1 MMKAFNIKILVIA
14 FLGLLL
20 LIASCSILEINY
32 NGFYKVKQSVT
43 GEVSVINE
51 TGIFMQLGGNIHEYT
66 NTSTIEYEVKGI
78 RFNDGSVAEKITG
91 SVQIQMPTNPENQLK
106 LHKAYRG
113 FDNVMEK
120 LVEKLI
126 FSSMK
131 ESATLM
137 KAEQFYSS
145 RREEFRSLTEN
156 QARQGIY
163 EKIIEGNSDSNK
175 DEVKVKVKYDKD
187 GRPVISSPSLIKEY
201 GIEINQLLIDNVI
214 FDAVTEELIAKRKE
228 AEKAKQER
236 LTEEEKGKAK
246 VAKAEAEKLVE
257 KIQATTDAQKEFEV
271 AQFNRQKE
279 EENAKALLAT
289 GKAQAEA
296 DRLKVQAGLSPKE
309 KAEIEAKARVQIAEH
324 MSKFKMP
331 EVIVV
336 GGQQGGRTVDPFDA
350 MGLHS
355 LKKLIN
361 NE

>member
-1 MMKAFNIKILVIA
+1 MDKTVKSLIA
-14 FLGLLL
+14 FAVIGFVL
-20 LIASCSILEINY
+20 LIGSCSLWEVNN
-32 NGFYKVKQSVT
+32 NGFYKVRQAVT

-51 TGIFMQLGGNIHEYT
+51 TGIFWQGGGTIYEYT
-66 NTSTIEYEVKGI
+66 NTNTLEFDVRDI
-78 RFNDGSVAEKITG
+78 RFNDGSVAERITG
-91 SVQIQMPTNPENQLK
+91 TVQIKMPVAVEEQLK
-106 LHKAYRG
+106 LHKDYRG
-113 FDNVMEK
+113 YDNVMNG
-120 LVEKLI
+120 LVKKLI
-126 FSSMK
+126 YSSMK

-156 QARQGIY
+156 QARYGIY
-163 EKIIEGNSDSNK
+163 EKIIEGSTDDNK
-175 DEVKVKVKYDKD
+175 DEVKVRVKYKD
-187 GRPVISSPSLIKEY
+187 GKPVISAMSLIERY
-201 GIEINQLLIDNVI
+201 GIEINQLLIDEVK
-214 FDAVTEELIAKRKE
+214 FDLVTEELIAKRKE

-271 AQFNRQKE
+271 AQYNRQKE

-309 KAEIEAKARVQIAEH
+309 KAEIEANARVQIAEH
-324 MSKFKMP
+324 MSKLKFP
-331 EVIVV
+331 EVLVV
-336 GGQQGGRTVDPFDA
+336 GGGQNGKQVDPFDA

-355 LKKLIN
+355 LKKLVN